1 MSAGQSDRHNQIC
14 ACQNTTNRVFVPVN
28 DRDRTLISR
37 LYNKHTCREVSP
49 GLDAPRVA
57 VSFPNSPS
65 ERGEFGKLPATRGAS
80 NPGLTEPASMF
91 GFYHMPFR

>member
-37 LYNKHTCREVSP
+37 LVGHTATAEENHSHEISTTGVGRHLHRSLEIANIGQFRLPHDLMVT
-49 GLDAPRVA
+49 GL
-57 VSFPNSPS
+57 
-65 ERGEFGKLPATRGAS
+65 ATA
-80 NPGLTEPASMF
+80 TV
-91 GFYHMPFR
+91 